1 MGHFSIVHGYIYGRG
16 DPEDSRAVINALP
29 EQDSSPYLTRDLLAI
44 PTREHS
50 SWDHLITFGTI
61 HNGVETAWSEWLDK
75 FEALLERLDWDDAHV
90 YLETELWGSYHY
102 RWKRT
107 YTEVPQED
115 GDVMPVYGV
124 EFSGGPRT
132 GIRDSYAPQSQ

>member
-1 MGHFSIVHGYIYGRG
+1 MGHFSIVHGYSYGCG
-16 DPEDSRAVINALP
+16 DAEDSRAVINALP
-29 EQDSSPYLTRDLLAI
+29 EQDAWPYLTRDLFSI

-50 SWDHLITFGTI
+50 YWDHLITFGTVY
-61 HNGVETAWSEWLDK
+61 NGVERAWQEGLEK
-75 FEALLERLDWDDAHV
+75 FEALLQRLDWDEAHV

-107 YTEVPQED
+107 STEVPQEN
-115 GDVMPVYGV
+115 GDVMSVSGW

-132 GIRDSYAPQSQ
+132 GIRDSYAPQSE